1 MEEYR
6 VLLVDD
12 EEDIRVGISRKMDWA
27 ALGFALVGEAEN
39 GQDALELAETL
50 KPDVVLTDIKMP
62 FMDGLELCR
71 ILSRRLPA
79 SKFVVFSGFD
89 EFEYAKQAIRMNVF
103 EYILKPIN
111 AAELSGVLRR
121 LKERLDTERTERQNA
136 EVLRSR
142 YEESLPILRE
152 LFCAHL
158 LEGRIPPEQAAER
171 AARLELDLSGDAW
184 AAALVHIHT
193 AANRRELAALSV
205 RQLMEENLTLERC
218 GCRVFLYGD
227 DVAVLAAFHGGS
239 AVYPLIEALN
249 RVCALA
255 ESYLGLRLTVGVGA
269 PCAELEG
276 LPQSAEGAKSA
287 LDYRGLVGAGRVIY
301 IGDLEP
307 GAGASISFDESDERE
322 LAGAIK
328 LGGEAEVR
336 SAVEHLTDRVRRSGL
351 AAGHLFF
358 LELLTCLL
366 RLVRGAELDVEEVF
380 GAGFTGAVQAT
391 DFSSSDALGEWC
403 LERCLRIQ
411 ALIRRR
417 RTDSAGQAVA
427 RARDFIREHYGES
440 DLSVERLC
448 DYLHLSPAYFSTL
461 FKRETGMSFTSYVT
475 VVRMEAAAEALR
487 SSEEKTYLI
496 ARRCGYEDANYF
508 SYVFKRHFGVSP
520 TKYRAGQT
528 PPPAGGREP

>member
-39 GQDALELAETL
+39 GQEALELAEAL
-50 KPDVVLTDIKMP
+50 EPDVVLTDIKMP

-71 ILSRRLPA
+71 ILSGRLPA

-89 EFEYAKQAIRMNVF
+89 DFEYAKQAIRMNVF

-121 LKERLDTERTERQNA
+121 LKERLDTERTERQNTEA
-136 EVLRSR
+136 LRLR
-142 YEESLPILRE
+142 YEESLPVLRE
-152 LFCAHL
+152 LFYTHL

-171 AARLELDLSGDAW
+171 AARLELDFTGDAW
-184 AAALVHIHT
+184 TTALTHIDGAAD
-193 AANRRELAALSV
+193 RRELAALSV
-205 RQLMEENLTLERC
+205 RQLLDENLRLE
-218 GCRVFLYGD
+218 GWSCRSFLYGD
-227 DVAVLAAFHGGS
+227 EAAVLAASRGGGS
-239 AVYPLIEALN
+239 VYALIEALN

-255 ESYLGLRLTVGVGA
+255 ESYLGLTLTVGVGM
-269 PCAELEG
+269 PCTELGG
-276 LPQSAEGAKSA
+276 LPQSAEGAQGA
-287 LDYRGLVGAGRVIY
+287 LDYRGLVGSGRAIY

-307 GAGASISFDESDERE
+307 GAEASISFDENDERE
-322 LAGAIK
+322 LAAAVK

-336 SAVEHLTDRVRRSGL
+336 EALGRLTEKIRRSGL
-351 AAGHLFF
+351 AASQCNLFF

-366 RLVRGAELDVEEVF
+366 RLTRGAGLEVKEVF
-380 GAGFTGAVQAT
+380 GTGFTGAVQAT
-391 DFSSSDALGEWC
+391 DFSSFTAMGEWC

-411 ALIRRR
+411 TMIRRR
-417 RTDSAGQAVA
+417 RTDSAGQTVERA
-427 RARDFIREHYGES
+427 RAYIREHYGES

-448 DYLHLSPAYFSTL
+448 EYLHLSPAYFSTL
-461 FKRETGMSFTSYVT
+461 FKRETGMSFTAHVT
-475 VVRMEAAAEALR
+475 VARMEAAAEALR
-487 SSEEKTYLI
+487 NSEEKTYLI

-508 SYVFKRHFGVSP
+508 SYVFKKHFGVTP
-520 TKYRAGQT
+520 TKYRSG
-528 PPPAGGREP
+528 